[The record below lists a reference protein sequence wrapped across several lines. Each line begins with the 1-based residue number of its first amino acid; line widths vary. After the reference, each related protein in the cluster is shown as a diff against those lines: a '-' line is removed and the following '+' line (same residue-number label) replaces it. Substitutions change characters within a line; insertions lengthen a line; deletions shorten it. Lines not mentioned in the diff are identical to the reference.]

1 MIERQEHWQTV
12 YETKEPDAV
21 SWYQAV
27 PTMSLNLIGG
37 LNLPDDAAIIDV
49 GAGASML
56 ADSLISCGFHDVT
69 LVDLSSAALDQTK
82 ARLGDA
88 ANSVRFVAGDV
99 TGLDLGRQFDLWH
112 DRAVLHFLTD
122 DADQQKYRTVLM
134 RHLKPGG
141 YAVISAFAVGGPE
154 KCSGLSVRQ
163 YDAARLMDLLGDG
176 FELLEEHRE
185 EHTTPWGS
193 EQAFACFLVQK
204 RA

>member
-1 MIERQEHWQTV
+1 MIDGVGHWQTV
-12 YETKEPDAV
+12 YKTKEPDAV

-37 LNLPDDAAIIDV
+37 LNLPDAAAIIDV
-49 GAGASML
+49 GAGASVL
-56 ADSLISCGFHDVT
+56 ADRLISRGFHDVT

-82 ARLGDA
+82 ARLGCVVE
-88 ANSVRFVAGDV
+88 SVTFVEGDV

-112 DRAVLHFLTD
+112 DRAVLHFLTSE
-122 DADQQKYRTVLM
+122 ADQQKYRTVLT

-154 KCSGLSVRQ
+154 KCSGLPVRQ
-163 YDAARLMDLLGDG
+163 YDADRLMALLGEG
-176 FELLEEHRE
+176 FSLLEEASELHK
-185 EHTTPWGS
+185 TPWNS
-193 EQAFACFLVQK
+193 AQAFAYFLVQK